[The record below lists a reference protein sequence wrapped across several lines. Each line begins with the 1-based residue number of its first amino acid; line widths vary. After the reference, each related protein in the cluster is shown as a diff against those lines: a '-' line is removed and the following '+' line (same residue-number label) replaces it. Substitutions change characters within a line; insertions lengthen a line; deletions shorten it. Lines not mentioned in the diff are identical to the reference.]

1 MSPAPAARTGRRGR
15 PVRWARPAAGG
26 LVAAALLAGG
36 PGVAGQDEPLP
47 ERDGLTGL
55 EWRFVRI
62 RYGTPP
68 ARRAEFKRIYG
79 VEPWEVDA
87 PVAEQNLSRRMAR
100 VTSLQVNEP
109 IVLEL
114 SDEALWEHP
123 WIYVVE
129 PANLMLTDAEA
140 DTLREFLLRGGT
152 VTFDDFHGPR
162 EWALFERQMARV
174 FPDREIVELPL
185 DHPVFSC
192 FYQLDEYPQIAGLG
206 SWFNGVTW
214 EKGGVEAQ
222 LHGILDDD
230 GRVLALVNF
239 NTDMGDGWEWS
250 NAEQYPGYIRH
261 TALSYRMF
269 INEIVY
275 ALTH

>member
-1 MSPAPAARTGRRGR
+1 MRPAKLRA
-15 PVRWARPAAGG
+15 AAGG
-26 LVAAALLAGG
+26 LAAAALLASGSDI
-36 PGVAGQDEPLP
+36 AGQQDEALP

-62 RYGTPP
+62 RYDTPP
-68 ARRAEFKRIYG
+68 GQLAEFKRIYW
-79 VEPWEVDA
+79 VDPWEVDA

-109 IVLEL
+109 IILEL
-114 SDEALWEHP
+114 SDEAIWEHP
-123 WIYVVE
+123 WIYIVE
-129 PANLMLTDAEA
+129 PANLMLTDAEV
-140 DTLREFLLRGGT
+140 DILREFLLRGGT

-174 FPDREIVELPL
+174 FPDREIVKLPA

-192 FYQLDEYPQIAGLG
+192 FYRIDEYPQIAGLG
-206 SWFNGVTW
+206 SYFNNVTW
-214 EKGGVEAQ
+214 EKGGFEAQ

-230 GRVLALVNF
+230 GRVMALVNF

-250 NAEQYPGYIRH
+250 NAEQYPGYIQY
-261 TALSYRMF
+261 TAQSYRMF